1 MSLIGLTVNKLKR
14 ESLSPGLPPRRCLLL
29 ALLLAPL
36 LAWGAAWPEKAKA
49 AEPFVVAPVK
59 KAEDLRLLPAT
70 AWPPPESDSA
80 EMLIKLTYLRGLLD
94 ALQYAEVAPKSATKT
109 LQDLSGMSLSD
120 LAAAVDAYY
129 MADPRRREL
138 PPAAV
143 FFRMLAAQRGQK
155 EATTLPAPEPRPA
168 DLGPK

>member
-1 MSLIGLTVNKLKR
+1 MSFIGHAVNKLER
-14 ESLSPGLPPRRCLLL
+14 EPISPGSVTRPALALALILALVLVLSP
-29 ALLLAPL
+29 AL
-36 LAWGAAWPEKAKA
+36 GAAQA

-94 ALQYAEVAPKSATKT
+94 ALQYVEVAPKSAAKT
-109 LQDLSGMSLSD
+109 LQDLSGMSLTD
-120 LAAAVDAYY
+120 LAAALDSYY
-129 MADPRRREL
+129 LTDPRRREL

-155 EATTLPAPEPRPA
+155 EITPLPAPEPRP
-168 DLGPK
+168 